1 MHGTHTLMNARYHLG
16 RWSEL
21 GPVADE
27 HLDAMA
33 KEPGIGCPYVRC
45 GPLFA
50 ALALAHQGRLDRAD
64 RLAATLTP
72 NLDGP
77 KLPEA
82 LLRPLPRCAR

>member
-21 GPVADE
+21 GPVAKE

-50 ALALAHQGRLDRAD
+50 ALALAHQGRLDAPTGSRRPLRRVSTAQNCRKPC
-64 RLAATLTP
+64 RL
-72 NLDGP
+72 
-77 KLPEA
+77 
-82 LLRPLPRCAR
+82 LPRCAR